1 MEPCTDMLEPEA
13 IIGTTAA
20 AHRLIMVAAKMGA
33 VAVQKH
39 MPPGSAGMLASSA
52 GPGRPSVTIRE

>member
-20 AHRLIMVAAKMGA
+20 AHRLIRVAAKMGA